1 MLRSIGLSA
10 NSQGIRGVGPEEEKE
25 GYGAKDLQKKEGF
38 MPGMKMSEGV
48 MQGRLRH
55 INDGAN
61 AP

>member
-48 MQGRLRH
+48 MEYQ
-55 INDGAN
+55 
-61 AP
+61 